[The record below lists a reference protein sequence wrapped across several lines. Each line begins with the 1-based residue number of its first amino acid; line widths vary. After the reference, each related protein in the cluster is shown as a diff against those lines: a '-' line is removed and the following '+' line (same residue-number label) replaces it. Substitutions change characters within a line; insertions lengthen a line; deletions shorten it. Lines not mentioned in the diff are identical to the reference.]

1 MHAFL
6 FFEER
11 MGLKV
16 NGILQWPLAIFHFD
30 VFEIWKCLPLD
41 AILEL
46 QCTTMPCLSQ
56 EGS

>member
-16 NGILQWPLAIFHFD
+16 NGILQWPSAIFHFD
-30 VFEIWKCLPLD
+30 VFKIWKYLPLD